1 MIARLIKPIKKEN
14 AMTEASDY
22 LLANCK
28 YSFKCIKTWESLE
41 ITSSQ
46 EVRYCSDC
54 QQEVYYCRTKREMV
68 SAIKKRKCI
77 AIYPGDDYSS
87 LMPIGQIIER

>member
-1 MIARLIKPIKKEN
+1 
-14 AMTEASDY
+14 MTEASDY

-28 YSFKCIKTWESLE
+28 YAYKCTKTWEDLE

-54 QQEVYYCRTKREMV
+54 QEEVYYCRTKLEIV

-77 AIYPGDDYSS
+77 AIYLDDNYAS
-87 LMPIGQIIER
+87 LMPIGQIIEK